1 MSLPTGNRPKTAS
14 CLPPDHR
21 HRRLLRACRERPRGR
36 CAVGAILS
44 SRSWEDCIVNTSGFD
59 FRYGQVYRW
68 AYDYSVPGAELVPQN
83 QRTVARA
90 A

>member
-1 MSLPTGNRPKTAS
+1 VLFCQAALGRIASL
-14 CLPPDHR
+14 
-21 HRRLLRACRERPRGR
+21 
-36 CAVGAILS
+36 
-44 SRSWEDCIVNTSGFD
+44 NTSGFD

-68 AYDYSVPGAELVPQN
+68 AYDYFVPGAELVPQN